1 MSDEDQKSPRKF
13 HKIIYK
19 CEVLVDDAAVAD
31 GMSKGF
37 YSMNDVAYSIELGG
51 SSGSFGVESVEEVDG
66 PTMAKLLMEQ
76 GSDPEFFQLDEE
88 GNDIED

>member
-13 HKIIYK
+13 HKIVYK
-19 CEVLVDDAAVAD
+19 CEVLVDNAAVAES
-31 GMSKGF
+31 MSMGLWR
-37 YSMNDVAYSIELGG
+37 MDEVAHEIENGG